1 VASDINEALRNEVAG
16 RAQQRC
22 EYCRIHQ
29 ADTGFR
35 HQVDH
40 IVSRK
45 HGGQSTVDN
54 LAYACVLCNRSKG
67 ADVASINGES
77 GEIVRLFH
85 PRRDSWA
92 DHFRLDASLICAR
105 SQVGAVTIE
114 LLRFNAPERLVERGL
129 LQTLGSYPTEV

>member
-1 VASDINEALRNEVAG
+1 VGSDINEALRSEVAG

-22 EYCRIHQ
+22 EYCCIHEK
-29 ADTGFR
+29 DTGFR

-45 HGGQSTVDN
+45 HGGKSTGEN

-67 ADVASINGES
+67 ADVASVNEES

-92 DHFRLDASLICAR
+92 DHFRLDASLIRAR
-105 SQVGAVTIE
+105 SEVGAVTLE
-114 LLRFNAPERLVERGL
+114 LLRFNAPERLAERGL
-129 LQTLGSYPTEV
+129 LQTLGSYPK